1 MPSKPREKEGGV
13 KNIDM
18 EDFPDV
24 ALHKLH
30 QGLYVAVEVEERFSF
45 EDLALYQHVRAE
57 LDRRG
62 YLVPDGYPM
71 FLLKAAE
78 NNGPVE

>member
-1 MPSKPREKEGGV
+1 MPRKQMEKERGV

-18 EDFPDV
+18 DDFPDV

-30 QGLYVAVEVEERFSF
+30 QGLYMAVEVEERFSR
-45 EDLALYQHVRAE
+45 EDLTLYQFVKSE

-62 YLVPDGYPM
+62 YLVPEGYP
-71 FLLKAAE
+71 FLLLKAVAQ
-78 NNGPVE
+78 NGPLE